1 MVKDKLAYIIAVVSE
16 FAAAFSLN
24 PQSYFQLRAENY

>member
-16 FAAAFSLN
+16 FAAAFKLN
-24 PQSYFQLRAENY
+24 RRSCESRAKLV

>member
-16 FAAAFSLN
+16 FAAAFN
-24 PQSYFQLRAENY
+24 IMWRIILR